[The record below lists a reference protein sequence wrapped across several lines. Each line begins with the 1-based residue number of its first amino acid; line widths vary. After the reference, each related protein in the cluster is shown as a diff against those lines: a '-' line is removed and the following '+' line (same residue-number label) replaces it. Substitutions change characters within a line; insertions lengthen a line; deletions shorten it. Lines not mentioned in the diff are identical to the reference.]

1 MLVDSPPSL
10 FPPLIALS
18 LFYCSLA
25 FFPHPHWPR
34 EPGLG
39 EQPIQKEVAIGNRVA
54 TLWSTISWWLIKP
67 QYQQKRPDFIGSQY
81 LAFIRVGWFNQ
92 IILYENNLKCLTLNL
107 KRFQFQNAETHYYN
121 RFCKG
126 MMLAVAYAANVG
138 GTATLTGTGPN
149 LVFGGQ
155 VNQ

>member
-1 MLVDSPPSL
+1 MK
-10 FPPLIALS
+10 I
-18 LFYCSLA
+18 
-25 FFPHPHWPR
+25 
-34 EPGLG
+34 
-39 EQPIQKEVAIGNRVA
+39 
-54 TLWSTISWWLIKP
+54 TT
-67 QYQQKRPDFIGSQY
+67 KR
-81 LAFIRVGWFNQ
+81 
-92 IILYENNLKCLTLNL
+92 LTLNL
-107 KRFQFQNAETHYYN
+107 RRFHFQNAETHYYN